1 MTLVACEAV
10 VRYRTVDGDEFR
22 TEKEA
27 QEHAENVAGDKL
39 QLLFKD
45 IHNMGHQMSY
55 QLTVDMIKKAP
66 IYIEALQ
73 GLHAFQPHEEVTDG
87 S

>member
-1 MTLVACEAV
+1 MTLVAYEAV
-10 VRYRTVDGDEFR
+10 CRYRTADGEEFK

-39 QLLFKD
+39 QLLLKD

-55 QLTVDMIKKAP
+55 ALTVDMIKRAP
-66 IYIEALQ
+66 AYIEALQ
-73 GLHAFQPHEEVTDG
+73 GLHAFTPCEEDKE
-87 S
+87 

>member
-1 MTLVACEAV
+1 MSLVTYECV
-10 VRYRTVDGDEFR
+10 VRYRTADGAEFK

-39 QLLFKD
+39 QLLLKG

-55 QLTVDMIKKAP
+55 ALTVDMIKKAP
-66 IYIEALQ
+66 AYIEALQ
-73 GLHAFQPHEEVTDG
+73 GLHAFEPQKENDA
-87 S
+87 